1 MGALI
6 FYIGIYFLGYYA
18 AYLINQ
24 LAGRIVIKNRRML
37 GLVAALTVGVIHGYK
52 IISSPPPHDHGD
64 GTGYALALY
73 VILPLT
79 IIMAGVLFLMWQD
92 RQDEEDR
99 R

>member
-6 FYIGIYFLGYYA
+6 FYIAIYFLGYYA
-18 AYLINQ
+18 AYVINQ
-24 LAGRIVIKNRRML
+24 LAGRILIKDRRML
-37 GLVAALTVGVIHGYK
+37 GLVAALTVGLIHGYK
-52 IISSPPPHDHGD
+52 IVSSPPPHHGD
-64 GTGYALALY
+64 GAGYALALY